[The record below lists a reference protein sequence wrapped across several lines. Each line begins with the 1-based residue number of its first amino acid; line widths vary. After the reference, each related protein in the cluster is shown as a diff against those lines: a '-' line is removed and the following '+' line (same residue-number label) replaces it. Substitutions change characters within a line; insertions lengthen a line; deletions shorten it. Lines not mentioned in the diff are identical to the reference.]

1 MNLAAS
7 YAVARMLASR
17 PVQRKRAFVL
27 GSNVPPKPVASALCV
42 GPSSRPDLSCPYRA
56 RRPAHQCAASVEP
69 DNHGGDDGR

>member
-42 GPSSRPDLSCPYRA
+42 GPSSRPDLSWSISRETTGSSMCGLRRA
-56 RRPAHQCAASVEP
+56 GQSWRR
-69 DNHGGDDGR
+69 